1 MFLKGIKEQLIQ
13 INNIAKKNQTNKQT
27 KITTTVTGSKK
38 PVVVLICSPIETDA
52 ASGQKGI

>member
-13 INNIAKKNQTNKQT
+13 INNIAKKQTNKQT
-27 KITTTVTGSKK
+27 KITTAATGSKK
-38 PVVVLICSPIETDA
+38 PVLVLIWSPAETDP